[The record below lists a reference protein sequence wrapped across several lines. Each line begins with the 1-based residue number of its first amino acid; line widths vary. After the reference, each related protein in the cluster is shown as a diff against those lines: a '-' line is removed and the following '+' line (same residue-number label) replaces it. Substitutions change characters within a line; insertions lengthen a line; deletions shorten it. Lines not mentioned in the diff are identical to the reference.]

1 MLTNPA
7 LGPNLSNMDPQTF
20 FGNLIPAILSLL
32 FVIGIV
38 AFVFYLIMGGIQWIT
53 AGGDKGKLEVAKQH
67 LTQAMIGITILLSFF
82 AILNLTECFFGI
94 GLRAVTI
101 GAFNISLTGSMTCQ

>member
-1 MLTNPA
+1 MLSNPA
-7 LGPNLSNMDPQTF
+7 LGPSLGGMSPETF